1 MYMAKPKNKY
11 YVVWRGRLTG
21 IFDSWEECRKQT
33 EGFEGA
39 QYKGYPTLE
48 LAEAAHKLNYWQAV
62 KQGVGS
68 REQGVGSKEQG
79 FSILS
84 PKAQRPSVLNSQFS
98 IQIPSLSVDA
108 ACSGNPG
115 VMEYRGVDTA
125 TGREIFRMGPYPD
138 GTNNVG
144 EFLALVHGISL
155 MQKNSCNF
163 PIYSDSVSA
172 IAWVRAKQC
181 KTKLMRTERNI
192 PLFDLIARAERWLQ
206 SNTYSNQIL
215 KWDTP
220 NWGEIPADFGRK

>member
-1 MYMAKPKNKY
+1 MSKQKNKY

-21 IFDSWEECRKQT
+21 IFESWEECKSHVD
-33 EGFEGA
+33 GYEGA
-39 QYKGYPTLE
+39 QYKGYPTRE
-48 LAEAAHKLNYWQAV
+48 QAEAAHKLNYWQAV

-68 REQGVGSKEQG
+68 REQGVGT
-79 FSILS
+79 L
-84 PKAQRPSVLNSQFS
+84 LNSQHS

-155 MQKNSCNF
+155 MKKNGCTL

-172 IAWVRAKQC
+172 IAWVRGKQC

>member
-1 MYMAKPKNKY
+1 MAKAKNKY

-21 IFDSWEECRKQT
+21 IFDSWEECRTQI
-33 EGFEGA
+33 EGYEGA

-48 LAEAAHKLNYWQAV
+48 LAEAAHKLNYWQAI

-68 REQGVGSKEQG
+68 REQGTGSKEQG
-79 FSILS
+79 FST
-84 PKAQRPSVLNSQFS
+84 LNFIAKGSKTFGSQLS
-98 IQIPSLSVDA
+98 IQLPSLSVDA

-144 EFLALVHGISL
+144 EFLALVHGLSL
-155 MQKNSCNF
+155 LKKHNSNL

-172 IAWVRAKQC
+172 MAWVRAKQC

-192 PLFDLIARAERWLQ
+192 PLFDPIARAERWLQ
-206 SNTYSNQIL
+206 TNTYTNKIL

>member
-1 MYMAKPKNKY
+1 MSKAKNKY

-21 IFDSWEECRKQT
+21 IFESWDDCRVQID
-33 EGFEGA
+33 GYEGA
-39 QYKGYPTLE
+39 QYKGYVTRE
-48 LAEAAHKLNYWQAV
+48 EAEVAHKLNYWQAV
-62 KQGVGS
+62 QQGGDKRVQIIGN
-68 REQGVGSKEQG
+68 
-79 FSILS
+79 
-84 PKAQRPSVLNSQFS
+84 KADIVL
-98 IQIPSLSVDA
+98 PSLSVDA

-144 EFLALVHGISL
+144 EFLALVHGLSL
-155 MQKNSCNF
+155 MKKNGCTL

-192 PLFDLIARAERWLQ
+192 PLFGLIARAERWLQ
-206 SNTYSNQIL
+206 ANTYANQIL

-220 NWGEIPADFGRK
+220 KWGEIPADFGRK

>member
-1 MYMAKPKNKY
+1 MAKPKNKY

-21 IFDSWEECRKQT
+21 IFESWEECKPQID
-33 EGFEGA
+33 GYEGA
-39 QYKGYPTLE
+39 QYKGYATRE
-48 LAEAAHKLNYWQAV
+48 EAEAAHKLNYWQAI
-62 KQGVGS
+62 KKS
-68 REQGVGSKEQG
+68 TDNR
-79 FSILS
+79 
-84 PKAQRPSVLNSQFS
+84 AQITDSLTSQYS
-98 IQIPSLSVDA
+98 IQLPSLSVDA

-125 TGREIFRMGPYPD
+125 TGREVFRMGPYPD

-144 EFLALVHGISL
+144 EFLALVHGLSL
-155 MQKNSCNF
+155 LKKNGCTL

-181 KTKLMRTERNI
+181 KTKLMRTEQNI
-192 PLFDLIARAERWLQ
+192 PLFELIARAERWLQ
-206 SNTYSNQIL
+206 TNTFSNQIL

>member
-1 MYMAKPKNKY
+1 MSKQKNKY

-39 QYKGYPTLE
+39 QYKGYSTLE

-68 REQGVGSKEQG
+68 KEQGTGSKEQG
-79 FSILS
+79 FST
-84 PKAQRPSVLNSQFS
+84 LNSQFS
-98 IQIPSLSVDA
+98 IQLPSLSVDA

-155 MQKNSCNF
+155 MQKNSCNL

>member
-1 MYMAKPKNKY
+1 MSKQKNKY

-39 QYKGYPTLE
+39 QYKGYSTLE

-62 KQGVGS
+62 KQGVESREQRVGS
-68 REQGVGSKEQG
+68 REQIV
-79 FSILS
+79 
-84 PKAQRPSVLNSQFS
+84 V
-98 IQIPSLSVDA
+98 PSLSVDA

-155 MQKNSCNF
+155 MQKNSCNL

-206 SNTYSNQIL
+206 SNTYSNQIF

>member
-1 MYMAKPKNKY
+1 MSKQKNKY

-21 IFDSWEECRKQT
+21 IFESWEECRKQT

-68 REQGVGSKEQG
+68 REQIV
-79 FSILS
+79 
-84 PKAQRPSVLNSQFS
+84 V
-98 IQIPSLSVDA
+98 PSLSVDA

-115 VMEYRGVDTA
+115 MMEYRGVDTA

-155 MQKNSCNF
+155 LQKNSCNL

>member
-1 MYMAKPKNKY
+1 MSKAKNKY

-21 IFDSWEECRKQT
+21 IFESWEECRKQT

-79 FSILS
+79 VGSKEQGVGS
-84 PKAQRPSVLNSQFS
+84 RE
-98 IQIPSLSVDA
+98 QIVVPSLSVDA

-115 VMEYRGVDTA
+115 MMEYRGVDTA

-155 MQKNSCNF
+155 LQKNSCNL

>member
-1 MYMAKPKNKY
+1 MAKAKNKY

-39 QYKGYPTLE
+39 QYKGYATRE
-48 LAEAAHKLNYWQAV
+48 EAEAAHKLNYWQAV
-62 KQGVGS
+62 KQGTGS
-68 REQGVGSKEQG
+68 REQGIGNREQ
-79 FSILS
+79 I
-84 PKAQRPSVLNSQFS
+84 VV
-98 IQIPSLSVDA
+98 PSLSVDA

-125 TGREIFRMGPYPD
+125 TGREIFRMGHYPD

-144 EFLALVHGISL
+144 EFLALVHGLSL
-155 MQKNSCNF
+155 LKKHNSNL

-206 SNTYSNQIL
+206 TNTYVNQII

>member
-1 MYMAKPKNKY
+1 MSKAKNKY

-21 IFDSWEECRKQT
+21 IFDSWDECRKQI
-33 EGFEGA
+33 EGYEGA

-48 LAEAAHKLNYWQAV
+48 LAEAAHKHNYWQAV

-68 REQGVGSKEQG
+68 KEQGVGT
-79 FSILS
+79 L
-84 PKAQRPSVLNSQFS
+84 LNSQHS

>member
-1 MYMAKPKNKY
+1 MSKAKNKY
-11 YVVWRGRLTG
+11 YVVWKGRLTG

-68 REQGVGSKEQG
+68 REQGIGSKEQG
-79 FSILS
+79 FSIF
-84 PKAQRPSVLNSQFS
+84 NSQFS

-125 TGREIFRMGPYPD
+125 TGREIFRMGPFEHA
-138 GTNNVG
+138 TNNIG
-144 EFLALVHGISL
+144 EFLALVHGLSL
-155 MQKNSCNF
+155 MKKNGCTL